1 MYVVVSIL
9 KELNEME
16 RLTEKQHLKLN
27 KQEAYKL
34 YMNTLHELALVTNEL
49 YDTTVEFSETTPT
62 HKKDNLYAF

>member
-1 MYVVVSIL
+1 
-9 KELNEME
+9 ME

-49 YDTTVEFSETTPT
+49 LDSNEHHSSIIAKYETTPT
-62 HKKDNLYAF
+62 NKKDNLYAF

>member
-1 MYVVVSIL
+1 
-9 KELNEME
+9 ME

-49 YDTTVEFSETTPT
+49 NDTTVEFIETTPT
-62 HKKDNLYAF
+62 TNKDNLYAF

>member
-1 MYVVVSIL
+1 
-9 KELNEME
+9 ME

-49 YDTTVEFSETTPT
+49 YDTTVEFIETTPRIRT
-62 HKKDNLYAF
+62 PKKDNLYAL